1 MFPQNYLRTE
11 VLKDSKAVLLPCPV
25 SVKNKMDCRNWPTP
39 SQPPTSAPP
48 ATPHKRAYVPSSL
61 SLVSDIKKR
70 RLLHGM
76 EGIQPPPQTPPRGRP
91 STVAQDWT
99 STESPFNVSRGCSQ
113 FYTPQRPRLPSD
125 FLSREA
131 AELMQISQRP
141 KFKARP
147 VPKTQY
153 QPSIVIRAS
162 DKPLTVPVEL
172 AVFTH
177 ARSFSCASRC
187 STEEM
192 ESASSFKAREM
203 PDFSRVNLPEK
214 REFTPTQP
222 QPFDLKTEERGRE
235 KSISMQHKLQIEAQN
250 QLQATQFTANPL
262 PIFLPPKPVICTR
275 PQTVP
280 QPFHLR
286 PASTS
291 TLPSFPAFNAF
302 RARPMPDFSVPFQPL
317 RPGTHTE
324 PMDVELHSDIQS
336 QHRAL
341 FEEKIRERQRHE
353 QQFEA
358 SKASESLLREAEEI
372 KRLRRQMEFEA
383 RPMPSPSKF
392 VVQRSSQL
400 LTVPAAPYLH
410 TAERAAMR
418 SQCSENCNP
427 NLSQSQS
434 HASTHCS
441 EVSMSLC
448 EEEAMDTLE

>member
-1 MFPQNYLRTE
+1 MDFRT
-11 VLKDSKAVLLPCPV
+11 
-25 SVKNKMDCRNWPTP
+25 WPTP
-39 SQPPTSAPP
+39 SQPPTPVPAHLT
-48 ATPHKRAYVPSSL
+48 ATPHKRAYVPSSH

-76 EGIQPPPQTPPRGRP
+76 EGIQPSLPQTPTRGRQGQ
-91 STVAQDWT
+91 STMTEYSPT
-99 STESPFNVSRGCSQ
+99 SAARSYSQ

-125 FLSREA
+125 SLTREA
-131 AELMQISQRP
+131 AELMEISQRP

-172 AVFTH
+172 TVFTH

-187 STEEM
+187 STEEV
-192 ESASSFKAREM
+192 ESASTFRAREM

-235 KSISMQHKLQIEAQN
+235 KSISMQHKMQIEAQS

-262 PIFLPPKPVICTR
+262 PIFLPPKPIISNR

-280 QPFHLR
+280 QPFNLR
-286 PASTS
+286 PTSSAS
-291 TLPSFPAFNAF
+291 LPAFPAFNAF

-317 RPGTHTE
+317 LPGTHTE
-324 PMDVELHSDIQS
+324 PMDIELHSDVQY
-336 QHRAL
+336 QHRAV
-341 FEEKIRERQRHE
+341 FEERIRDKQRHE

-358 SKASESLLREAEEI
+358 SKASESLRREAEEI
-372 KRLRRQMEFEA
+372 KQLRHQMEFEA

-392 VVQRSSQL
+392 VVQRSNQL
-400 LTVPAAPYLH
+400 LTVPAPPYLH
-410 TAERAAMR
+410 TAERAVMR
-418 SQCSENCNP
+418 SQCNENFNP
-427 NLSQSQS
+427 NLSQSHS